1 MRRLLTGLRKFILW
15 EYSRASWQY
24 DVMVG
29 LILAFIFLTPR
40 GWFRDA
46 PRTTTIVMLP
56 AVAETQ
62 VMWIAPEVLAGIPED
77 QQTAA
82 AEVQVEKQLGKKVR
96 LIGLEPIIDSEAEV
110 NGYVAF
116 AKP

>member
-1 MRRLLTGLRKFILW
+1 MRSLLTGLRKFILW

-46 PRTTTIVMLP
+46 PRTTSVVMLP
-56 AVAETQ
+56 AVAEAQ
-62 VMWIAPEVLAGIPED
+62 VIWIAPEVLAGVPE
-77 QQTAA
+77 QNRR
-82 AEVQVEKQLGKKVR
+82 AEAESQIQRQLGKKIT
-96 LIGLEPIIDSEAEV
+96 LIGLEPIVDSDSEV
-110 NGYVAF
+110 NGYMAF
-116 AKP
+116 AAP